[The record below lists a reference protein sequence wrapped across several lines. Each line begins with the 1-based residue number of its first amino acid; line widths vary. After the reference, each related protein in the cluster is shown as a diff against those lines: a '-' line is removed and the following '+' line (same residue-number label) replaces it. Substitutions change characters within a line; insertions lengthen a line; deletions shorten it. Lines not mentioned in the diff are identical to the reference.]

1 MKQNY
6 VLDTPGESKPL
17 YGAYNEAMAELIR
30 KNENIVLLYGDFPRG
45 AAGELAT
52 KEYPDRIIDVGIAE
66 ANLITTAAGMAA
78 AGKIPF
84 THCHSIFA
92 VGRAYNQIR
101 QNVAFDRLN
110 VKINLCNTG
119 MLWAFM
125 GGSHQMIEETAAL
138 RVIPNLVL
146 LSPSDPVQ
154 TQKMTRAAASH
165 VGPMAIR
172 VPAPPV
178 PTVYKDNVPFELGK
192 AVPVADGKDVAVIS
206 SGMLLSDVLAAVD
219 ALEKEGVSVRVL
231 DMPTI
236 KPLDEAAV
244 LQAARETGAVVT
256 VEDSSFIGG
265 LGGAVAELLMENQ
278 LVPLKRVGVKDRF
291 GQSGTVPELKEEY
304 ELSARHI
311 AQAVKE
317 VVKKKK

>member
-1 MKQNY
+1 M
-6 VLDTPGESKPL
+6 
-17 YGAYNEAMAELIR
+17 
-30 KNENIVLLYGDFPRG
+30 VLL
-45 AAGELAT
+45 A
-52 KEYPDRIIDVGIAE
+52 
-66 ANLITTAAGMAA
+66 
-78 AGKIPF
+78 
-84 THCHSIFA
+84 
-92 VGRAYNQIR
+92 
-101 QNVAFDRLN
+101 
-110 VKINLCNTG
+110 
-119 MLWAFM
+119 
-125 GGSHQMIEETAAL
+125 
-138 RVIPNLVL
+138 
-146 LSPSDPVQ
+146 PSDPVQ
-154 TQKMTRAAASH
+154 TQKMTRAAVSH

-265 LGGAVAELLMENQ
+265 LGGAVAELLIENQ
-278 LVPLKRVGVKDRF
+278 PVPLKRVGVKDRF